1 MEVQREE
8 VQEEI
13 ADDNSENIV
22 KNTIIEM
29 FKDNE
34 FGFDVFIKMKNDE
47 AAIKRFLFYEEQVER
62 ETSFKRRIQNSIVES
77 IQTMFLDETAE
88 YTMVENIANNQNK
101 FYIIQ
106 QDETYKPFEIL
117 NTPEEEITNFTMEE
131 SAEADAIL
139 FRFRRGEESF
149 WAYQQIAPAAIPNK
163 KKQNFLI
170 KILSTEHTDQFVEMS
185 DQLFTITRKVNLLII
200 GDKIITKDISLMQRH
215 FGFEDFIRTS
225 ARKAVSD
232 ISNIHI
238 VANDDKLTDYIERTS
253 TKYSKKM
260 MRIKNYHVIEKS
272 ADELI
277 EKLNNVERWK
287 GVFDIQGGNKINLRT
302 YKDVEN
308 LIDLFDERYTFSLIT
323 NDEFDTD
330 VKELAEPVVE
340 GGTI

>member
-1 MEVQREE
+1 MDNQREI
-8 VQEEI
+8 QEEI
-13 ADDNSENIV
+13 ADNNSEDFVTNAI
-22 KNTIIEM
+22 TEM
-29 FKDNE
+29 FSDEE

-47 AAIKRFLFYEEQVER
+47 SAIKRFLFYEEQVER
-62 ETSFKRRIQNSIVES
+62 EAGFKRRIQNSIVES
-77 IQTMFLDETAE
+77 IQTMFLTESAE
-88 YTMVENIANNQNK
+88 FTMVENIANNQDK

-106 QDETYKPFEIL
+106 QDESYRPFEIL
-117 NTPEEEITNFTMEE
+117 STPVEDINNFTMDE
-131 SAEADAIL
+131 SAEADAIV
-139 FRFRRGEESF
+139 FRFRRGKSSF
-149 WAYQQIAPAAIPNK
+149 WAYQQIAPAAVPNK

-170 KILSTEHTDQFVEMS
+170 KILSTEQTDQFVEMS
-185 DQLFTITRKVNLLII
+185 DQLFTITRKVNLLVI
-200 GDKIITKDISLMQRH
+200 GDKIVTKDISLMQRH
-215 FGFEDFIRTS
+215 FGFEDFVRAS

-287 GVFDIQGGNKINLRT
+287 GVFDIQEGNKINLRT

-330 VKELAEPVVE
+330 VKELAGPVVE
-340 GGTI
+340 ESTI